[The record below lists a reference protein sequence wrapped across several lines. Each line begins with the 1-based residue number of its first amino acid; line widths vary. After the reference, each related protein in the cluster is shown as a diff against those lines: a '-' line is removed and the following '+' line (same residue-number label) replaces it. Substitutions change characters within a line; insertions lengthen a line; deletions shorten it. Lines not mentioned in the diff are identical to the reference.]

1 MKGYRLTEAADKH
14 LQEIWRYTRDR
25 WGVPQ
30 ANAYLAA
37 IEASLDAAIKAPA
50 LLRPRPE
57 LGDGLMARRA
67 LSHVVYGIVQDDVL
81 IVVAVLHGRMDP
93 KRHLLRDDEAEQ

>member
-1 MKGYRLTEAADKH
+1 MKGYRLTEAADSH

-25 WGVPQ
+25 WGAAQ
-30 ANAYLAA
+30 ASAYLAEIEKALDGA
-37 IEASLDAAIKAPA
+37 IQTPA

-57 LGDGLMARRA
+57 LGDGLVARTTQ
-67 LSHVVYGIVQDDVL
+67 SHIIYGVVEGDTL

-93 KRHLLRDDEAEQ
+93 RRHLMRE